1 MRNTLTIAGKEL
13 RSYFTSPM
21 AYALAVFYLGVTGLI
36 FVMIFLLS
44 PQAQAEH
51 ISELIGTMLFLAL
64 FIIPMLTMGL
74 FAQERSSGTME
85 LLMTRPVR
93 DWEVVIGKF
102 LATVSLFMSVI
113 MLSLSY
119 PVILGVV
126 AKVDW
131 AMILTGYLGL
141 LLAGAA
147 FAALGIFASSLTSNQ
162 IAAAIIAVFMLL
174 FLWLVGALSYSVSQ
188 SLGDVFK
195 HLSVLENYQDF
206 SKGIIDTKNII
217 YFLSLIF
224 VSLFLAVRTIENR
237 RTI

>member
-1 MRNTLTIAGKEL
+1 MRNILTIAGKEL

-21 AYALAVFYLGVTGLI
+21 AYVLAVFYLGIIGYI
-36 FVMIFLLS
+36 FIAIFLLM
-44 PQAQAEH
+44 PQAQTEH
-51 ISELIGTMLFLAL
+51 LRDLIGSMLFLTL

-74 FAQERSSGTME
+74 FAQERASGTME

-102 LATVSLFMSVI
+102 LATVSLFASVI
-113 MLSLSY
+113 IVSLSY
-119 PVILGVV
+119 PVILEVV

-131 AMILTGYLGL
+131 AMILTGYFGL

-147 FAALGIFASSLTSNQ
+147 FAALGVFASSVTSNQ

-174 FLWLVGALSYSVSQ
+174 FLWLIGALSYSVSQ

-237 RTI
+237 RTV

>member
-1 MRNTLTIAGKEL
+1 MRNILTIAGKEL

-21 AYALAVFYLGVTGLI
+21 AYVLAVFYLGITGYI
-36 FVMIFLLS
+36 FIAVFLLM
-44 PQAQAEH
+44 PQAQTEH
-51 ISELIGTMLFLAL
+51 MRDLISSMLFLAL
-64 FIIPMLTMGL
+64 IIMPILTMGL
-74 FAQERSSGTME
+74 FAQEMASGTME

-93 DWEVVIGKF
+93 DWEVVVGKF
-102 LATVSLFMSVI
+102 LGAMGLFTSVI
-113 MLSLSY
+113 IMSLSY
-119 PVILGVV
+119 PAILAAV

-131 AMILTGYLGL
+131 VMILTGYLGL
-141 LLAGAA
+141 VLVGAA
-147 FAALGIFASSLTSNQ
+147 FVALGIFASSLTSNQ
-162 IAAAIIAVFMLL
+162 IAAAILAVFMLL
-174 FLWLVGALSYSVSQ
+174 FFWLIGTLSYSVSH

>member
-1 MRNTLTIAGKEL
+1 MRNILTIAGKEL

-21 AYALAVFYLGVTGLI
+21 AYVLAVFYLGVTGLI
-36 FVMIFLLS
+36 FVLIFLLS
-44 PQAQAEH
+44 PQAQTEH
-51 ISELIGTMLFLAL
+51 LRDLIGSMLFLTL

-74 FAQERSSGTME
+74 FAQERASGTME

-93 DWEVVIGKF
+93 DWEVVVGKF
-102 LATVSLFMSVI
+102 LATVSLFASVI
-113 MLSLSY
+113 VISMSY
-119 PVILGVV
+119 PVILEVV

-131 AMILTGYLGL
+131 AMVLTGYLGL
-141 LLAGAA
+141 LLAAAA

-174 FLWLVGALSYSVSQ
+174 FLWLIGALSYSVSQ

-195 HLSVLENYQDF
+195 HLSVLENYGDF
-206 SKGIIDTKNII
+206 SKGIIDTKNLI
-217 YFLSLIF
+217 YFLSLIS

>member
-1 MRNTLTIAGKEL
+1 MRNILTIAGKEL

-21 AYALAVFYLGVTGLI
+21 AYVLVVFYLGIIGYI
-36 FVMIFLLS
+36 FTAIFLLM
-44 PQAQAEH
+44 PQAQTEH
-51 ISELIGTMLFLAL
+51 LRDLVGSMLFLTL

-74 FAQERSSGTME
+74 FAQERASGTME

-93 DWEVVIGKF
+93 DWEVVVGKF
-102 LATVSLFMSVI
+102 LATVSLFTSVI
-113 MLSLSY
+113 IVSMSY
-119 PVILGVV
+119 LVILEVV

-131 AMILTGYLGL
+131 AMLLTAYLGL

-147 FAALGIFASSLTSNQ
+147 FAAIGLFASSLTSNQ
-162 IAAAIIAVFMLL
+162 IAAAIITVFMLL
-174 FLWLVGALSYSVSQ
+174 FLWLIGTLSYSVSQ

-195 HLSVLENYQDF
+195 HLSVLENYEDF

>member
-1 MRNTLTIAGKEL
+1 MRNILTIAGKEL

-21 AYALAVFYLGVTGLI
+21 AYVLAVFYLGIIGYI
-36 FVMIFLLS
+36 FIAIFLLM
-44 PQAQAEH
+44 PQAQTEH
-51 ISELIGTMLFLAL
+51 LRDLIGSMLFLTL

-74 FAQERSSGTME
+74 LAQERASGTME

-93 DWEVVIGKF
+93 DWEVVVGKF
-102 LATVSLFMSVI
+102 LAIVSLFASVI
-113 MLSLSY
+113 IISLSY
-119 PVILGVV
+119 PVILEVV

-147 FAALGIFASSLTSNQ
+147 FAAIGLFASSLTSNQ

-174 FLWLVGALSYSVSQ
+174 FLWLIGTLSYSVSQ

-206 SKGIIDTKNII
+206 SKGIIDTKNIL

>member
-1 MRNTLTIAGKEL
+1 MRNILTIAGKEL

-21 AYALAVFYLGVTGLI
+21 AYVLAVFYLGIIGYI
-36 FVMIFLLS
+36 FILIFLLS
-44 PQAQAEH
+44 PQAQTEH
-51 ISELIGTMLFLAL
+51 LRDLIGSMLFLTL

-74 FAQERSSGTME
+74 FAQERASGTME

-93 DWEVVIGKF
+93 DWEVVVGKF
-102 LATVSLFMSVI
+102 LATVSLFASVI
-113 MLSLSY
+113 IISMSY
-119 PVILGVV
+119 PAILEIV

-174 FLWLVGALSYSVSQ
+174 FLWLIGTLSYSVSQ

-206 SKGIIDTKNII
+206 SKGIIDTKNIL

>member
-1 MRNTLTIAGKEL
+1 MRNILTIAGKEL

-21 AYALAVFYLGVTGLI
+21 AYVLAVFYLGIIGYI
-36 FVMIFLLS
+36 FIAIFLLM
-44 PQAQAEH
+44 PQAQTEYLRD
-51 ISELIGTMLFLAL
+51 LIGSMLFLTL

-74 FAQERSSGTME
+74 LAQERASGTME

-93 DWEVVIGKF
+93 DWEVVVGKF
-102 LATVSLFMSVI
+102 LATVSLFASVI
-113 MLSLSY
+113 IISMSY
-119 PVILGVV
+119 PVILEVV

-174 FLWLVGALSYSVSQ
+174 FLWLIGTLSYSVSQ

-195 HLSVLENYQDF
+195 HLSVMENYQDF
-206 SKGIIDTKNII
+206 SKGIIDTKNIL

>member
-1 MRNTLTIAGKEL
+1 MRNILTIAGKEL

-21 AYALAVFYLGVTGLI
+21 AYVLVVFYLGIIGYI
-36 FVMIFLLS
+36 FTAIFLLM
-44 PQAQAEH
+44 PQAQTGH
-51 ISELIGTMLFLAL
+51 LRDLVGSMLFLTL

-74 FAQERSSGTME
+74 FAQERASGTME

-93 DWEVVIGKF
+93 DWEVVVGKF
-102 LATVSLFMSVI
+102 LATVSLFTSVI
-113 MLSLSY
+113 IVSMSY
-119 PVILGVV
+119 PVILEVV

-131 AMILTGYLGL
+131 AMLLTAYLGL

-147 FAALGIFASSLTSNQ
+147 FAAIGLFASSLTSNQ
-162 IAAAIIAVFMLL
+162 IAAAIITVFMLL
-174 FLWLVGALSYSVSQ
+174 FLWLIGTLSYSVSH

-195 HLSVLENYQDF
+195 HLSVLENYEDF

-224 VSLFLAVRTIENR
+224 VSLFLAARTIENR

>member
-1 MRNTLTIAGKEL
+1 MRNVLTIAGKEL

-51 ISELIGTMLFLAL
+51 LSELIGTMLFLAL

-74 FAQERSSGTME
+74 FAQERASGTME

-113 MLSLSY
+113 IISLSY

-147 FAALGIFASSLTSNQ
+147 FAALGVFASSLTSNQ

-188 SLGDVFK
+188 GLGDVFK

>member
-1 MRNTLTIAGKEL
+1 MRNILTIAGKEL

-21 AYALAVFYLGVTGLI
+21 AYVLAVFYLGIIGYI
-36 FVMIFLLS
+36 FIAMFLLM
-44 PQAQAEH
+44 PQAQTEH
-51 ISELIGTMLFLAL
+51 LGVLIGSMLFLTL

-74 FAQERSSGTME
+74 FAQEQASGTME
-85 LLMTRPVR
+85 LLMTHPVR
-93 DWEVVIGKF
+93 DWEVVVGKF
-102 LATVSLFMSVI
+102 LATVSLFASVI
-113 MLSLSY
+113 IISMSY
-119 PVILGVV
+119 PAILEVV

-174 FLWLVGALSYSVSQ
+174 FLWLIGTLSYSVSQ

-206 SKGIIDTKNII
+206 SKGIIDTKNIL

>member
-1 MRNTLTIAGKEL
+1 MRNILTIAGKEL

-21 AYALAVFYLGVTGLI
+21 AYVLAVFYLGIIGYI
-36 FVMIFLLS
+36 FIAVFLLM
-44 PQAQAEH
+44 PQAQTEH
-51 ISELIGTMLFLAL
+51 LRDLIGSMLFLTL
-64 FIIPMLTMGL
+64 FVIPMLTMGL
-74 FAQERSSGTME
+74 FAQERASGTME

-102 LATVSLFMSVI
+102 LAIVSLFASVI
-113 MLSLSY
+113 IISLSY
-119 PVILGVV
+119 PVILEVV

-131 AMILTGYLGL
+131 AMILTGYFGL
-141 LLAGAA
+141 LLAAAA

-174 FLWLVGALSYSVSQ
+174 FLWLIGTLSYSVSQ

-195 HLSVLENYQDF
+195 HLSVMENYQDF
-206 SKGIIDTKNII
+206 SKGIIDTKNIL

>member
-1 MRNTLTIAGKEL
+1 MRNILTIAGKEL

-21 AYALAVFYLGVTGLI
+21 AYVLAVFYLGIIGYI
-36 FVMIFLLS
+36 FIAMFLLM
-44 PQAQAEH
+44 PQAQTEH
-51 ISELIGTMLFLAL
+51 LRDLIGSMLFLTL
-64 FIIPMLTMGL
+64 FVIPMLTMGL
-74 FAQERSSGTME
+74 FAQERASGTME

-93 DWEVVIGKF
+93 DWEVVVGKF
-102 LATVSLFMSVI
+102 LATVSLFASVI
-113 MLSLSY
+113 IISLSY
-119 PVILGVV
+119 PVILEVV

-131 AMILTGYLGL
+131 AMILTGYFGL

-147 FAALGIFASSLTSNQ
+147 FAALGVFASSLTSNQ

-174 FLWLVGALSYSVSQ
+174 FLWLIGTLSYSVSQ

>member
-1 MRNTLTIAGKEL
+1 MRNILTIAGKEL

-21 AYALAVFYLGVTGLI
+21 AYVLAVFYLGIIGYI
-36 FVMIFLLS
+36 FIAIFLLM
-44 PQAQAEH
+44 PQAQTEH
-51 ISELIGTMLFLAL
+51 LRDLIGSMLFLTL

-74 FAQERSSGTME
+74 FAQERASGTME

-93 DWEVVIGKF
+93 DWEVVVGKF
-102 LATVSLFMSVI
+102 LATVSLFASVI
-113 MLSLSY
+113 IISMSY
-119 PVILGVV
+119 PAILEVV

-147 FAALGIFASSLTSNQ
+147 FAALGTFASSLTSNQ

-195 HLSVLENYQDF
+195 HLSVMENYQDF

>member
-1 MRNTLTIAGKEL
+1 MRNVLTIAGKEL

-21 AYALAVFYLGVTGLI
+21 AYVLVVFYLGIIGYI
-36 FVMIFLLS
+36 FIAVFLLM
-44 PQAQAEH
+44 PQAQTEH
-51 ISELIGTMLFLAL
+51 LRDLIGSMLFLTL

-74 FAQERSSGTME
+74 FAQERASGTME

-93 DWEVVIGKF
+93 DWEVVVGKF
-102 LATVSLFMSVI
+102 LAIVSLFASVI
-113 MLSLSY
+113 IISLSY
-119 PVILGVV
+119 PVILEVV

-131 AMILTGYLGL
+131 AMILTGYFGL

-174 FLWLVGALSYSVSQ
+174 FLWLIGTLSYSVSQ
-188 SLGDVFK
+188 SLGDVLK

>member
-1 MRNTLTIAGKEL
+1 MRNILTIAGKEL

-21 AYALAVFYLGVTGLI
+21 AYVLAVFYLGIIGYI
-36 FVMIFLLS
+36 FIAIFLLM
-44 PQAQAEH
+44 PQAQTEH
-51 ISELIGTMLFLAL
+51 LRDLIGSMLFLTL
-64 FIIPMLTMGL
+64 FVIPMLTMGL
-74 FAQERSSGTME
+74 FAQERASGTME

-102 LATVSLFMSVI
+102 LGTVSLFASVI
-113 MLSLSY
+113 IISMSY
-119 PVILGVV
+119 PAILEVV

-131 AMILTGYLGL
+131 AMILTGYFGL

-147 FAALGIFASSLTSNQ
+147 FAALGVFASSLTSNQ

-174 FLWLVGALSYSVSQ
+174 FLWLIGTLSYSVSQ

-237 RTI
+237 RTF

>member
-1 MRNTLTIAGKEL
+1 MRNILTIAGKEL

-21 AYALAVFYLGVTGLI
+21 AYVLAVFYLGIIGYI
-36 FVMIFLLS
+36 FILIFLLS
-44 PQAQAEH
+44 PQAQTEH
-51 ISELIGTMLFLAL
+51 LGNLIGSMLFLTL

-74 FAQERSSGTME
+74 FAQERASGTME

-102 LATVSLFMSVI
+102 LAIVSLFASVI
-113 MLSLSY
+113 IISLSY
-119 PVILGVV
+119 PVILEVV

-131 AMILTGYLGL
+131 AMILTGYFGL

-206 SKGIIDTKNII
+206 SKGIIDTKNIL

>member
-1 MRNTLTIAGKEL
+1 MTIAGKEL

-21 AYALAVFYLGVTGLI
+21 AYVLAVFYLGIIGYI
-36 FVMIFLLS
+36 FILIFLLM
-44 PQAQAEH
+44 PQAQTEH
-51 ISELIGTMLFLAL
+51 LRDLIGSMLFLTL

-74 FAQERSSGTME
+74 FAQERASGTME

-93 DWEVVIGKF
+93 DWEVVVGKF
-102 LATVSLFMSVI
+102 LAIVSLFASVI
-113 MLSLSY
+113 IISLSY
-119 PVILGVV
+119 PAILEVV

-131 AMILTGYLGL
+131 AMILTGYFGL

-162 IAAAIIAVFMLL
+162 IAAAIITVFMLL
-174 FLWLVGALSYSVSQ
+174 FLWLIGALSYSVSQ
-188 SLGDVFK
+188 GLGDVFK
-195 HLSVLENYQDF
+195 HLSVMENYQDF
-206 SKGIIDTKNII
+206 SKGIIDTKNIL

>member
-1 MRNTLTIAGKEL
+1 MRNILTIAGKEL

-21 AYALAVFYLGVTGLI
+21 AYVLAVFYLGIVGYI
-36 FVMIFLLS
+36 FIAVFLLM
-44 PQAQAEH
+44 PQAQTENLR
-51 ISELIGTMLFLAL
+51 SLTGSMLFLSL
-64 FIIPMLTMGL
+64 FIIPMLTMSL
-74 FAQERSSGTME
+74 FAQERASGTME

-93 DWEVVIGKF
+93 DWEVVVGKF
-102 LATVSLFMSVI
+102 LATVSLFVSVI
-113 MLSLSY
+113 IISLSY
-119 PVILGVV
+119 PAILEVV

-147 FAALGIFASSLTSNQ
+147 FVALGLFASSLTSNQ
-162 IAAAIIAVFMLL
+162 IAAAILAVFMLL
-174 FLWLVGALSYSVSQ
+174 FFWLVGTLSYSVSH

>member
-1 MRNTLTIAGKEL
+1 MRNILTIAGKEL

-21 AYALAVFYLGVTGLI
+21 AYVLAVFYLGIIGYI
-36 FVMIFLLS
+36 FIAIFLLM
-44 PQAQAEH
+44 PQAQTEH
-51 ISELIGTMLFLAL
+51 LRDLIGSMLFLTL

-74 FAQERSSGTME
+74 FAQERASGTME

-93 DWEVVIGKF
+93 DWEVVVGKF
-102 LATVSLFMSVI
+102 LATVSLFASVI
-113 MLSLSY
+113 IISMSY
-119 PVILGVV
+119 PVILEVV
-126 AKVDW
+126 ANVDW

-174 FLWLVGALSYSVSQ
+174 FLWLIGTLSYSVSH

>member
-1 MRNTLTIAGKEL
+1 MRNILTIAGKEL

-21 AYALAVFYLGVTGLI
+21 AYVLAVFYLGIIGYI
-36 FVMIFLLS
+36 FIQVFLLM
-44 PQAQAEH
+44 PQAQTEH
-51 ISELIGTMLFLAL
+51 LGNLIGSMLFLTL

-74 FAQERSSGTME
+74 FAQERASGTME

-93 DWEVVIGKF
+93 DWEVVVGKF
-102 LATVSLFMSVI
+102 LATVSLFASVI
-113 MLSLSY
+113 VISMSY
-119 PVILGVV
+119 PAILEVV

-131 AMILTGYLGL
+131 AMILTAYFGL

-147 FAALGIFASSLTSNQ
+147 FAALGVFASSLTSNQ

-174 FLWLVGALSYSVSQ
+174 FLWLIGTLSYSVSQ

>member
-21 AYALAVFYLGVTGLI
+21 AYVLAVFYLGITGYI
-36 FVMIFLLS
+36 FILVFLLM
-44 PQAQAEH
+44 PQAQTEH
-51 ISELIGTMLFLAL
+51 IRDLIGSMLFLTL
-64 FIIPMLTMGL
+64 VIMPMLTMGL
-74 FAQERSSGTME
+74 FAQEMASGTME

-93 DWEVVIGKF
+93 DWEVVVGKF
-102 LATVSLFMSVI
+102 LGAMGLFTSVI
-113 MLSLSY
+113 IMSLIY
-119 PVILGVV
+119 PAILATM

-131 AMILTGYLGL
+131 VMILTGYLGL
-141 LLAGAA
+141 VLVGAA
-147 FAALGIFASSLTSNQ
+147 FVALGIFASSLTSNQ
-162 IAAAIIAVFMLL
+162 IAAAILAVFMLL
-174 FLWLVGALSYSVSQ
+174 FFWLIGTLSYSVSQ